1 MSLFSMR
8 KTPDA
13 TPVQRGSGKPFRK
26 QRRVWDEWIGD
37 AQRRERTAYGI
48 AFGSLVLAGF
58 ALWDART
65 EHAKGQ
71 FVPYVVRQDALGH
84 VLDARRVDPKRTP
97 TEADLRKIVTTWV
110 LDVRSVY
117 VDYAAIQR
125 AMRSAYAH
133 TEGGSQAE
141 NGIRAFHQAD
151 PPEEQ
156 ATRWSTFVYQQT
168 AFPRGGDTWQV
179 DWRERRTSRDNSL
192 ISDKAYRA
200 VLTVRVVTPSTPEVF
215 AENPEGVFVTQSSW
229 VEVNEGPRFV
239 DQPRTLGPGANS
251 LPIGANQ

>member
-1 MSLFSMR
+1 MR
-8 KTPDA
+8 RTPDA
-13 TPVQRGSGKPFRK
+13 TPVQRGGKAFRK

-48 AFGSLVLAGF
+48 AFGCIVLAGF

-84 VLDARRVDPKRTP
+84 VLDARRVDPSRP
-97 TEADLRKIVTTWV
+97 LSDADVRKILTTWV

-117 VDYAAIQR
+117 VDYAAIRR

-133 TEGGSQAE
+133 TEAGSQAE
-141 NGIRAFHQAD
+141 NALKAFHQAD
-151 PPEEQ
+151 PPEDQ
-156 ATRWSTFVYQQT
+156 AQRWSTFVYQQT

-179 DWRERRTSRDNSL
+179 DWRERRTGRDNTL

-200 VLTVRVVTPSTPEVF
+200 VITFRAVPPSTPEAF
-215 AENPEGVFVTQSSW
+215 AENPEGVFVNQFSW
-229 VEVNEGPRFV
+229 VEVSESPRFV
-239 DQPRTLGPGANS
+239 DQPQAGPNSAANP
-251 LPIGANQ
+251 LPIGGTR